1 MYIKGVGNYQTTIKL
16 KQSLEIYDRKGCG
29 CGCVNFGKADK
40 ILSPLRT
47 PQAGRLRTGRRI
59 SVF

>member
-16 KQSLEIYDRKGCG
+16 KQSLEIYDRKWCG
-29 CGCVNFGKADK
+29 WVCVNFGKADK